1 MDVEKMDFSQLNVLY
16 EAFSEFSDNVER
28 VFENAKTLDDV
39 KRGIREGICQ
49 DEFLIRETIET
60 KQRIRRT
67 VIIPQ
72 EQIKKSKEIKNE

>member
-1 MDVEKMDFSQLNVLY
+1 MDVEKMDLSQLSVLH
-16 EAFSEFSDNVER
+16 EATCEFSDNVER

-49 DEFLIRETIET
+49 DEFLIRETIEK
-60 KQRIRRT
+60 KQGIRRT

-72 EQIKKSKEIKNE
+72 E